1 MQLER
6 KKQMRRLSLGVTAFL
21 LFGSMQVMADQ
32 STNPIS
38 ESEVFTADRLAQVT
52 GKDNMPKEGS
62 EYSPRVVAAGLLG
75 YTHSKDSIKT
85 INIDMAGHNLTL
97 DLTKVADL
105 GADFS
110 AYGIRSNNKTTI
122 LIDSNKTNP
131 GKNGTITI
139 KAKTLWSPAGD
150 SGSKYTS
157 AHGIAVGN
165 HGQRFNKKVKDD
177 LVKTTINA
185 DVMIEELRGG
195 STRTTGISSLDCSD
209 LAINGKFTIKPGA
222 ISLMQWN
229 RGEQSKTYG
238 IYMIGSNNTV
248 SITTADIDDSKNG
261 SLSDLIRTEE
271 SLWNGKTEKNVLRIG
286 GGTLKVKENQKE
298 KNLINAS
305 KGFKAFINVNED
317 GSAIGTSQAD
327 LQGTIRMNE
336 GAEAY
341 VGLTG
346 GSKWVGGTQADT
358 KGKMNLFLS
367 EGGEWNT
374 LNAGQG
380 SRVTRLTGDA
390 KGGAIY
396 QKDAGQLVIE
406 NYSGAGKLF
415 YEHEN
420 AGTKAE
426 DYKAGDTHIGSA
438 ADGAKI
444 SVITDNKGITT
455 TDSDQVYEVLN
466 TLAGKL
472 YYDAYKTGEKKLTG
486 QVTIAE
492 GLTSASQ
499 SLKMEDISFKDE
511 NGQGYVKGKVK
522 PPAALSPI
530 TGDETEDLYYIEKK
544 IRQADGTYLFKE
556 DTELRMTDGRPMVIS
571 ENPVVI
577 KAEGKKLTFASI
589 ADTEDTVSTV
599 QQNSK
604 DKLNITAKE
613 LVVKA
618 ENKGGRS
625 EGIRLNND
633 DKSVTYITDITG
645 DVTIQSKGKEY
656 ALGAYVTGNA
666 KLDIHGNV
674 TIKGDGDT
682 WGIENA
688 EPEYGGESAHY
699 STSGLYAGSNYNI
712 QKGGQITV
720 DGDVDLKVKGT
731 GIVANGGG
739 STVTIKGG
747 GQVDIE
753 ENEDDVHYA
762 LVAEGG
768 IINFNYDDDAGK
780 PGTKKVMIKGNV
792 GVINGSVHS
801 NERQKQSQIFLGL
814 GTKDSTW
821 RGLAVDN
828 HTQEQNKEGYEGQ
841 LSLFMQN
848 GATWTNEA
856 YGTTPAKF
864 KGSKVYY
871 LQGGKSKEESGVIF
885 QKDKNPLYI
894 DTYAGN
900 MKLIYAHENMGTKPE
915 DYKAGDTHINSANEQ
930 SWITMITDGANIDT
944 NDEDQVYQ
952 VLNTLAGKLY
962 YKGYTNDE
970 KYLNGEVTIAEGLT
984 ASSKTMKMKDLSF
997 KEENG
1002 QGYVKGKPTP
1012 PASLD
1017 VSEQIVD
1024 SGLGAE
1030 NLYWRTKGYEIGADD
1045 HQYVLKSDTTIRVNV
1060 SGPKTL
1066 HYGGNQGRHTANIT
1080 WGDPMFVGDGYI
1092 DMSGHKLTLIS
1103 EANHHTHSASGILSH
1118 GGDLEI
1124 KNVAG
1129 IDIDIHGNKNS
1140 KSGIYVW
1147 GQGKHRATLTIDN
1160 DDKEEHA
1167 VKIRN
1172 TAAEKDS
1179 AILVDGRSVQPGGGA
1194 KLVIKGLV
1202 DVENDDVSVIQAN
1215 KGEAYI
1221 GGGKIIAK
1229 GNKASSLKINN
1240 GGKIVI
1246 NGELSDQNVLTAG
1259 AVKHNVQIEGNILSV
1274 SGKLGLVLNTAK
1286 SYVKGLIGSE
1296 TIKTGDTYMI
1306 LSGGSSWYNEGKGA
1320 RTDIISESRIKNLE
1334 ADGGYIFQKH
1344 AKPIAIE
1351 NYKGNVKLFYEHE
1364 NAGTKAEDYKAG
1376 DTHIGSAADGAKI
1389 TVITDNKGITM
1400 TDNDQVYQVLN
1411 TLAGKLYYDAYQVGE
1426 KKLTGQVTI
1435 AEGLTSSSKSL
1446 KMEDISFKEANGQG
1460 YVKGKAPK
1468 PPALDNP
1475 VHHQIVE
1482 ANHFAEESREFW
1494 KKAGVYDGKGHYKFT
1509 KDLELVANAEDDTVG
1524 TINDNKFAAIYW
1536 NGDVDGEI
1544 DMTGHKLELKAA
1556 TKTLPKQNPNT
1567 ITVYSGTLR
1576 IKNTNGIYIESD
1588 PTGSLYGRGILVAGI
1603 KSDDKWNSGK
1613 GNAKLIIE
1621 NDDDPAHAV
1630 KIRVKNTGEDFGA
1643 IEAQKHNGSALVDI
1657 KGLVDIDSGMW
1668 RAVES
1673 HGAKISIGG
1682 GTIKGTDVASLAA
1695 YTGGSILINA
1705 KLNDQNKLEATST
1718 TRPVKITGDISAE
1731 SGGHIMLGLNNK
1743 DSFLKGLASTDINGI
1758 NPDTQK
1764 WGPIHGKV
1772 SMILANGAVWEH
1784 KQVGVGYYHK
1794 KGGNINY
1801 KNRGKGESIDSHITN
1816 LIADKGILL
1825 QNDPHKLTIDKYEG
1839 NMKLIYA
1846 HENAG
1851 TKAEDYKNGDVH
1863 IKEAAANSYITMV
1876 TDNSGIKMDDEK
1888 QVFEALNAL
1897 AGKLYYEAFTKG
1909 EKNLKGQAT
1918 IAEGLTASSRT
1929 LKTAD
1934 IEYTDKDGQGRI
1946 KRMNP
1951 NPNPNPNPDP
1961 DPKPPIHEGDNE
1973 TAMMRGGK
1981 SARTADILLWTSD
1994 TNDLQRRM
2002 GDLRL
2007 AKGETGLWAKYQG
2020 GKNKLNEQK
2029 AYISQ
2034 DYNMAQVG
2042 YDKQIGDWTVGGA
2055 IHYGTANNKYI
2066 RGDGKSKITSLALY
2080 GTKQGQDG
2088 SYIDLILK
2096 GSRLSNDYTLT
2107 EEQLGRT
2114 MSGSYNTNGI
2124 SFSAEYGKRMKQEN
2138 GFYIEPSIEL
2148 TAGRLGGKD
2157 YAATSTF
2164 SGNQKMYIHHEAY
2177 NSLIGRIGISA
2188 GQETERSNLFAKI
2201 ALAKEFSGKSDS
2213 DFRAEGEKERHEA
2226 NIDLKD
2232 SWIDVEIGGSA
2243 TLGED
2248 TYLYGT
2254 YTMNFG
2260 GKVENKWRVDAGI
2273 RYRF

>member
-229 RGEQSKTYG
+229 RGDQSKTYG

-305 KGFKAFINVNED
+305 KAFKAFINVNED

-455 TDSDQVYEVLN
+455 TDNDQVYQVLNALAGKLYYDAYKNGEKNLTGKAVIAEGLTSTAKELQFKDMLFKDGNGQGYVENKPMPPASLDVSEQIVEDALGSGNMYWLNNGYKDGEDDDHHYVLKSDTTIRVNVSDPKTLHYGGIQGRHTANITWGDPRYISDGYIDMSGHKLTLISEANHHTHSASGILSHGGDLEIKNVAGIDIDIHGDKNSQSGIYVWGEGNKRATLTIDNDDKEEHAVKIRNTALEKDAAILVDGRSVQPGGGAKLVIKGLVDVENDDVSVIQANKGEAYIGGGKIIAKGNKASSLKVNNDGKLVINGELSDQNVLTAGAVKHNVQIEGNVLSEKGKLGLVLNTAKSYVKGLIGTDTNTSGDTYMILSGGSSWYNEGKGARTDSIGESRIKNLEADGGHIFQKHAKPITIENYKGNVKLFYEHENAGTKAEDYKAGDTHIGSAADGAKISVITDNKGITTTDSDQVYEVLN

-530 TGDETEDLYYIEKK
+530 TGDEAKDTYYVEKK

-556 DTELRMTDGRPMVIS
+556 DTELGMPDGQSMVTS
-571 ENPVVI
+571 EKPVVI

-1012 PASLD
+1012 P
-1017 VSEQIVD
+1017 
-1024 SGLGAE
+1024 
-1030 NLYWRTKGYEIGADD
+1030 
-1045 HQYVLKSDTTIRVNV
+1045 
-1060 SGPKTL
+1060 P
-1066 HYGGNQGRHTANIT
+1066 
-1080 WGDPMFVGDGYI
+1080 
-1092 DMSGHKLTLIS
+1092 
-1103 EANHHTHSASGILSH
+1103 
-1118 GGDLEI
+1118 
-1124 KNVAG
+1124 
-1129 IDIDIHGNKNS
+1129 
-1140 KSGIYVW
+1140 
-1147 GQGKHRATLTIDN
+1147 
-1160 DDKEEHA
+1160 
-1167 VKIRN
+1167 
-1172 TAAEKDS
+1172 
-1179 AILVDGRSVQPGGGA
+1179 LV
-1194 KLVIKGLV
+1194 
-1202 DVENDDVSVIQAN
+1202 
-1215 KGEAYI
+1215 
-1221 GGGKIIAK
+1221 
-1229 GNKASSLKINN
+1229 
-1240 GGKIVI
+1240 
-1246 NGELSDQNVLTAG
+1246 
-1259 AVKHNVQIEGNILSV
+1259 
-1274 SGKLGLVLNTAK
+1274 
-1286 SYVKGLIGSE
+1286 
-1296 TIKTGDTYMI
+1296 
-1306 LSGGSSWYNEGKGA
+1306 
-1320 RTDIISESRIKNLE
+1320 
-1334 ADGGYIFQKH
+1334 
-1344 AKPIAIE
+1344 
-1351 NYKGNVKLFYEHE
+1351 
-1364 NAGTKAEDYKAG
+1364 
-1376 DTHIGSAADGAKI
+1376 
-1389 TVITDNKGITM
+1389 
-1400 TDNDQVYQVLN
+1400 
-1411 TLAGKLYYDAYQVGE
+1411 
-1426 KKLTGQVTI
+1426 
-1435 AEGLTSSSKSL
+1435 
-1446 KMEDISFKEANGQG
+1446 
-1460 YVKGKAPK
+1460 
-1468 PPALDNP
+1468 NP

-1482 ANHFAEESREFW
+1482 AN
-1494 KKAGVYDGKGHYKFT
+1494 
-1509 KDLELVANAEDDTVG
+1509 
-1524 TINDNKFAAIYW
+1524 
-1536 NGDVDGEI
+1536 
-1544 DMTGHKLELKAA
+1544 
-1556 TKTLPKQNPNT
+1556 
-1567 ITVYSGTLR
+1567 
-1576 IKNTNGIYIESD
+1576 
-1588 PTGSLYGRGILVAGI
+1588 
-1603 KSDDKWNSGK
+1603 
-1613 GNAKLIIE
+1613 
-1621 NDDDPAHAV
+1621 
-1630 KIRVKNTGEDFGA
+1630 
-1643 IEAQKHNGSALVDI
+1643 
-1657 KGLVDIDSGMW
+1657 
-1668 RAVES
+1668 
-1673 HGAKISIGG
+1673 
-1682 GTIKGTDVASLAA
+1682 
-1695 YTGGSILINA
+1695 
-1705 KLNDQNKLEATST
+1705 
-1718 TRPVKITGDISAE
+1718 
-1731 SGGHIMLGLNNK
+1731 
-1743 DSFLKGLASTDINGI
+1743 
-1758 NPDTQK
+1758 
-1764 WGPIHGKV
+1764 
-1772 SMILANGAVWEH
+1772 
-1784 KQVGVGYYHK
+1784 
-1794 KGGNINY
+1794 
-1801 KNRGKGESIDSHITN
+1801 
-1816 LIADKGILL
+1816 
-1825 QNDPHKLTIDKYEG
+1825 
-1839 NMKLIYA
+1839 
-1846 HENAG
+1846 
-1851 TKAEDYKNGDVH
+1851 
-1863 IKEAAANSYITMV
+1863 
-1876 TDNSGIKMDDEK
+1876 
-1888 QVFEALNAL
+1888 
-1897 AGKLYYEAFTKG
+1897 
-1909 EKNLKGQAT
+1909 
-1918 IAEGLTASSRT
+1918 
-1929 LKTAD
+1929 
-1934 IEYTDKDGQGRI
+1934 
-1946 KRMNP
+1946 
-1951 NPNPNPNPDP
+1951 
-1961 DPKPPIHEGDNE
+1961 
-1973 TAMMRGGK
+1973 
-1981 SARTADILLWTSD
+1981 
-1994 TNDLQRRM
+1994 
-2002 GDLRL
+2002 
-2007 AKGETGLWAKYQG
+2007 
-2020 GKNKLNEQK
+2020 
-2029 AYISQ
+2029 
-2034 DYNMAQVG
+2034 
-2042 YDKQIGDWTVGGA
+2042 
-2055 IHYGTANNKYI
+2055 
-2066 RGDGKSKITSLALY
+2066 
-2080 GTKQGQDG
+2080 
-2088 SYIDLILK
+2088 
-2096 GSRLSNDYTLT
+2096 
-2107 EEQLGRT
+2107 
-2114 MSGSYNTNGI
+2114 
-2124 SFSAEYGKRMKQEN
+2124 
-2138 GFYIEPSIEL
+2138 
-2148 TAGRLGGKD
+2148 
-2157 YAATSTF
+2157 
-2164 SGNQKMYIHHEAY
+2164 
-2177 NSLIGRIGISA
+2177 
-2188 GQETERSNLFAKI
+2188 
-2201 ALAKEFSGKSDS
+2201 
-2213 DFRAEGEKERHEA
+2213 
-2226 NIDLKD
+2226 
-2232 SWIDVEIGGSA
+2232 
-2243 TLGED
+2243 
-2248 TYLYGT
+2248 
-2254 YTMNFG
+2254 
-2260 GKVENKWRVDAGI
+2260 
-2273 RYRF
+2273 RY

>member
-62 EYSPRVVAAGLLG
+62 EYSPKVVAAGLLG

-122 LIDSNKTNP
+122 VIDSNKTNP

-165 HGQRFNKKVKDD
+165 HGGRFNKKVKDD

-271 SLWNGKTEKNVLRIG
+271 SLYGGNTEKNILRIG

-298 KNLINAS
+298 KNLLNAS

-455 TDSDQVYEVLN
+455 TDN
-466 TLAGKL
+466 
-472 YYDAYKTGEKKLTG
+472 
-486 QVTIAE
+486 
-492 GLTSASQ
+492 
-499 SLKMEDISFKDE
+499 
-511 NGQGYVKGKVK
+511 
-522 PPAALSPI
+522 
-530 TGDETEDLYYIEKK
+530 
-544 IRQADGTYLFKE
+544 
-556 DTELRMTDGRPMVIS
+556 
-571 ENPVVI
+571 
-577 KAEGKKLTFASI
+577 
-589 ADTEDTVSTV
+589 
-599 QQNSK
+599 
-604 DKLNITAKE
+604 
-613 LVVKA
+613 
-618 ENKGGRS
+618 
-625 EGIRLNND
+625 
-633 DKSVTYITDITG
+633 
-645 DVTIQSKGKEY
+645 
-656 ALGAYVTGNA
+656 
-666 KLDIHGNV
+666 
-674 TIKGDGDT
+674 
-682 WGIENA
+682 
-688 EPEYGGESAHY
+688 
-699 STSGLYAGSNYNI
+699 
-712 QKGGQITV
+712 
-720 DGDVDLKVKGT
+720 
-731 GIVANGGG
+731 
-739 STVTIKGG
+739 
-747 GQVDIE
+747 
-753 ENEDDVHYA
+753 
-762 LVAEGG
+762 
-768 IINFNYDDDAGK
+768 
-780 PGTKKVMIKGNV
+780 
-792 GVINGSVHS
+792 
-801 NERQKQSQIFLGL
+801 
-814 GTKDSTW
+814 
-821 RGLAVDN
+821 
-828 HTQEQNKEGYEGQ
+828 
-841 LSLFMQN
+841 
-848 GATWTNEA
+848 
-856 YGTTPAKF
+856 
-864 KGSKVYY
+864 
-871 LQGGKSKEESGVIF
+871 
-885 QKDKNPLYI
+885 
-894 DTYAGN
+894 
-900 MKLIYAHENMGTKPE
+900 
-915 DYKAGDTHINSANEQ
+915 
-930 SWITMITDGANIDT
+930 
-944 NDEDQVYQ
+944 DQVYQ
-952 VLNTLAGKLY
+952 VLNALAGKFY
-962 YKGYTNDE
+962 YDAYK
-970 KYLNGEVTIAEGLT
+970 NGEKNLTGKAMIAEGLT
-984 ASSKTMKMKDLSF
+984 STAKELQFKDMLF
-997 KEENG
+997 KDGNG
-1002 QGYVKGKPTP
+1002 QGYVENKPTP

-1024 SGLGAE
+1024 NGMGAE
-1030 NLYWRTKGYEIGADD
+1030 NLYWRKNGYEIGKDE

-1060 SGPKTL
+1060 SSPKTF
-1066 HYGGNQGRHTANIT
+1066 HFGGSQGRHTANII
-1080 WGDPMFVGDGYI
+1080 WGHPDYTGAGYI

-1103 EANHHTHSASGILSH
+1103 EANHQTHSASGILAY
-1118 GGDLEI
+1118 GRDLEI

-1140 KSGIYVW
+1140 QSGIYVW
-1147 GQGKHRATLTIDN
+1147 GQGRYRSTLTIDN

-1179 AILVDGRSVQPGGGA
+1179 AILVKGENVKPGGGA

-1229 GNKASSLKINN
+1229 GDKASSLKVNN
-1240 GGKIVI
+1240 DGKLVI
-1246 NGELSDQNVLTAG
+1246 NGELSDENVLTAG
-1259 AVKHNVQIEGNILSV
+1259 AVKHDVQIEGNVLSQK
-1274 SGKLGLVLNTAK
+1274 GKLGLVLNTAK
-1286 SYVKGLIGSE
+1286 SYIKGLIGTDIGTS
-1296 TIKTGDTYMI
+1296 GDTYMI
-1306 LSGGSSWYNEGKGA
+1306 LSGGASWYNEGKNA
-1320 RTDIISESRIKNLE
+1320 RTDNIGESRIKNLE
-1334 ADGGYIFQKH
+1334 AEGGHIFQKH
-1344 AKPIAIE
+1344 AKPITIE

-1389 TVITDNKGITM
+1389 SVITDNKGITT

-1411 TLAGKLYYDAYQVGE
+1411 ALAGKLYYDAYKTGE

-1446 KMEDISFKEANGQG
+1446 NIEDISFKEANGQG
-1460 YVKGKAPK
+1460 YVKQKETPGGEDPK
-1468 PPALDNP
+1468 PPTLDNP
-1475 VHHQIVE
+1475 VRKQIVE
-1482 ANHFAEESREFW
+1482 ANHYAEQTREFW

-1524 TINDNKFAAIYW
+1524 TINDNKFGAIYW

-1613 GNAKLIIE
+1613 GNSKLIIE

-1657 KGLVDIDSGMW
+1657 KGLVDIDSQMW
-1668 RAVES
+1668 RAIES
-1673 HGAKISIGG
+1673 HGAKITIGG

-1705 KLNDQNKLEATST
+1705 KLNDQNKVEATSS

-1731 SGGHIMLGLNNK
+1731 SGGHVMLGLNNK
-1743 DSFLKGLASTDINGI
+1743 ESFLKGLASTDINGI

-1772 SMILANGAVWEH
+1772 SMVLANGATWEH

-1794 KGGNINY
+1794 KGGDINY
-1801 KNRGKGESIDSHITN
+1801 KNRGKGESIDSHVTN
-1816 LIADKGILL
+1816 LRADKGILL

-1839 NMKLIYA
+1839 NMTLIYS

-1888 QVFEALNAL
+1888 QVSEALNAL

-1929 LKTAD
+1929 LKMAD
-1934 IEYTDKDGQGRI
+1934 IEYMDKNGQGYVKGI
-1946 KRMNP
+1946 
-1951 NPNPNPNPDP
+1951 NPNPNPDP
-1961 DPKPPIHEGDNE
+1961 DKPKPPIHEGDNE

-1981 SARTADILLWTSD
+1981 SARMADILLWTSD

-2002 GDLRL
+2002 GELRL

-2042 YDKQIGDWTVGGA
+2042 YDKQVGDWTVGGA

-2066 RGDGKSKITSLALY
+2066 RGDGKSKIASLALY

-2096 GSRLSNDYTLT
+2096 GSRLNNDYTLT

-2124 SFSAEYGKRMKQEN
+2124 SFSAEYGKRMKKEN

-2148 TAGRLGGKD
+2148 TAGRLEGKD

-2164 SGNQKMYIHHEAY
+2164 SGNQKMYIHHGAY

-2232 SWIDVEIGGSA
+2232 SWIDVEIGGST

>member
-1 MQLER
+1 
-6 KKQMRRLSLGVTAFL
+6 MRRLSLGVTAFL

-38 ESEVFTADRLAQVT
+38 ESEVFTADRLAQVVD
-52 GKDNMPKEGS
+52 KSNMPKEGS
-62 EYSPRVVAAGLLG
+62 EFNPKPVGVGILG

-105 GADFS
+105 GTDFS
-110 AYGIRSNNKTTI
+110 AYGIKSNNKTTI

-139 KAKTLWSPAGD
+139 KAKSLWSPAGD

-229 RGEQSKTYG
+229 RGDQSKTYG

-271 SLWNGKTEKNVLRIG
+271 SLWGAKTEKNVLRIG

-305 KGFKAFINVNED
+305 KAFKAFINVNED

-327 LQGTIRMNE
+327 LQGTIRLNE

-341 VGLTG
+341 VGLTA

-367 EGGEWNT
+367 ESGEWNT

-444 SVITDNKGITT
+444 TVITDNKGITTTDNDQVYQVLNALAGKLYYDAYKNGETKLTGKAVIAEGLTSTAKELQFKDMLFKKENGQGYVEDKPMPPASLDVSQQIVDAGLGAENLYWRKNGYEIGQDEHQYVLKSDTTIRVNVSNPKTLHYGGNQGRHTANITWGDPMYTGDGYIDMSGHKLTLISEANHHTHSASGILSHGGDLEIKNVAGIDIDIHGNKNSQSGIYVWGQGKHRATLTIDNDDKEEHAVKIRNKAAEKDSAILVDGRSVQPGGGAKLVIKGLVDVENDDVSVIQANKGEAYIGGGKIIAKGNKASSLKVNNDGKLVLNGELSDQNVLTAGAVKHNVQIEGNVLSEKGKLGLVLNTAKSYVKGLIGTDTNTSGDTYMILSGGASWHNEGKGARTDSIGESRIKNLEADGGHIFQKHAKPITIENYKGNVKLFYEHENAGTKAEDYKAGDTHIGSAADGAKISVITDNKGITT
-455 TDSDQVYEVLN
+455 TDNEQVYEVLN

-530 TGDETEDLYYIEKK
+530 TGDKKKDLYYIEKK

-556 DTELRMTDGRPMVIS
+556 DTELRMTDGQPMVIS
-571 ENPVVI
+571 KKPVVI

-589 ADTEDTVSTV
+589 ADTKGNVSTV
-599 QQNSK
+599 KQNSK
-604 DKLNITAKE
+604 NKINITAKE

-625 EGIRLNND
+625 EGISLD
-633 DKSVTYITDITG
+633 STDKSVTDITG
-645 DVTIQSKGKEY
+645 DVTIQSKGKGT
-656 ALGAYVTGNA
+656 ALGAYVTGKA

-688 EPEYGGESAHY
+688 APGLSGAFAHY

-739 STVTIKGG
+739 STVTVKGG

-753 ENEDDVHYA
+753 ENEDDEHYA

-768 IINFNYDDDAGK
+768 IIHFNYDDDTAES
-780 PGTKKVMIKGNV
+780 GTKKVMIKGNV
-792 GVINGSVHS
+792 GVINGAAHA
-801 NERQKQSQIFLGL
+801 NEPQRQSQIFLGL

-821 RGLAVDN
+821 KGLAVDN
-828 HTQEQNKEGYEGQ
+828 HTQKQNEEGYEGQ
-841 LSLFMQN
+841 LSLYMKN

-856 YGTTPAKF
+856 YGATPAKF

-871 LQGGKSKEESGVIF
+871 LQGGMSKEESGVIF

-915 DYKAGDTHINSANEQ
+915 DYKAGDTHIANASEQ

-944 NDEDQVYQ
+944 KNENQVYQ

-962 YKGYTNDE
+962 YDAYKNGE
-970 KYLNGEVTIAEGLT
+970 KNLNGEVTIAEGLT
-984 ASSKTMKMKDLSF
+984 ASSKTMKMKEMLF

-1002 QGYVKGKPTP
+1002 QGYIKGKETP
-1012 PASLD
+1012 
-1017 VSEQIVD
+1017 
-1024 SGLGAE
+1024 
-1030 NLYWRTKGYEIGADD
+1030 
-1045 HQYVLKSDTTIRVNV
+1045 
-1060 SGPKTL
+1060 
-1066 HYGGNQGRHTANIT
+1066 
-1080 WGDPMFVGDGYI
+1080 
-1092 DMSGHKLTLIS
+1092 
-1103 EANHHTHSASGILSH
+1103 
-1118 GGDLEI
+1118 
-1124 KNVAG
+1124 
-1129 IDIDIHGNKNS
+1129 
-1140 KSGIYVW
+1140 
-1147 GQGKHRATLTIDN
+1147 
-1160 DDKEEHA
+1160 
-1167 VKIRN
+1167 
-1172 TAAEKDS
+1172 
-1179 AILVDGRSVQPGGGA
+1179 
-1194 KLVIKGLV
+1194 
-1202 DVENDDVSVIQAN
+1202 
-1215 KGEAYI
+1215 GE
-1221 GGGKIIAK
+1221 
-1229 GNKASSLKINN
+1229 
-1240 GGKIVI
+1240 
-1246 NGELSDQNVLTAG
+1246 D
-1259 AVKHNVQIEGNILSV
+1259 
-1274 SGKLGLVLNTAK
+1274 
-1286 SYVKGLIGSE
+1286 
-1296 TIKTGDTYMI
+1296 
-1306 LSGGSSWYNEGKGA
+1306 
-1320 RTDIISESRIKNLE
+1320 
-1334 ADGGYIFQKH
+1334 
-1344 AKPIAIE
+1344 
-1351 NYKGNVKLFYEHE
+1351 
-1364 NAGTKAEDYKAG
+1364 
-1376 DTHIGSAADGAKI
+1376 
-1389 TVITDNKGITM
+1389 
-1400 TDNDQVYQVLN
+1400 
-1411 TLAGKLYYDAYQVGE
+1411 
-1426 KKLTGQVTI
+1426 
-1435 AEGLTSSSKSL
+1435 
-1446 KMEDISFKEANGQG
+1446 
-1460 YVKGKAPK
+1460 PK

-1482 ANHFAEESREFW
+1482 ANHFAEESREYW
-1494 KKAGVYDGKGHYKFT
+1494 TKAGVYDGKGHYKFT

-1657 KGLVDIDSGMW
+1657 KGLVDIDSEMW

-1731 SGGHIMLGLNNK
+1731 SGGHVMLGLNNK

-1839 NMKLIYA
+1839 NMTLIYA

-1851 TKAEDYKNGDVH
+1851 TKAEDYKNGNVH

-1888 QVFEALNAL
+1888 QVSEALNAL

-1934 IEYTDKDGQGRI
+1934 LEYMDKNGQGRI

-2107 EEQLGRT
+2107 EDQLGRT
-2114 MSGSYNTNGI
+2114 MSGDYNTNGI
-2124 SFSAEYGKRMKQEN
+2124 SFSAEYGKRMQKEN

>member
-6 KKQMRRLSLGVTAFL
+6 KKQMRRLSLGVAAFL

-38 ESEVFTADRLAQVT
+38 ESEVFTADRLARVT

-122 LIDSNKTNP
+122 VIDSNKTNP

-165 HGQRFNKKVKDD
+165 HGGRFNKKVKDD

-271 SLWNGKTEKNVLRIG
+271 SLYGGNTEKNILRIG
-286 GGTLKVKENQKE
+286 GGILKVKENQKD
-298 KNLINAS
+298 KNLLNAS

-406 NYSGAGKLF
+406 NYSGAGKLFYEHENAGTKAEDYKAGDTHIGSAADGANITVITDNKGITMTDNAQVYQVLNALAGKLYYDAYKNGETKLTGKAVVAEGLTSTSKELQFKDMLFKQENGQGYVEDKPTPPASLDVSEQIVDDALGAGNLYWRKNGYEIGEDEHQYVLKSDTTIRVNVSDPKTLHYGGIQGRHTANITWGDPRYISDGYIDMSGHKLTLISEANHHTHSASGILSHGGDLEIKNVAGIDIDIHGDKNSQSGIYVWGQGNKRATLTIDNDDKEEHAVKIRNTALEKDAAILVDGRSVQPGGGAKLVIKGLVDVENDDVSVIQANKGEAYIGGGKIIAKGNKASSLKVNNDGKLVINGELSDQNVLTAGAVKHNVQIEGNVLSEKGKLGLVLNTAKSYVKGLIGTDTNTSGDTYMILSGGSSWYNEGKGARTDSIGESRIKNLEADGGHIFQKHAKPITIENYKGNVKLF

-1012 PASLD
+1012 P
-1017 VSEQIVD
+1017 
-1024 SGLGAE
+1024 
-1030 NLYWRTKGYEIGADD
+1030 
-1045 HQYVLKSDTTIRVNV
+1045 
-1060 SGPKTL
+1060 P
-1066 HYGGNQGRHTANIT
+1066 
-1080 WGDPMFVGDGYI
+1080 
-1092 DMSGHKLTLIS
+1092 
-1103 EANHHTHSASGILSH
+1103 
-1118 GGDLEI
+1118 
-1124 KNVAG
+1124 
-1129 IDIDIHGNKNS
+1129 
-1140 KSGIYVW
+1140 
-1147 GQGKHRATLTIDN
+1147 
-1160 DDKEEHA
+1160 
-1167 VKIRN
+1167 
-1172 TAAEKDS
+1172 
-1179 AILVDGRSVQPGGGA
+1179 
-1194 KLVIKGLV
+1194 
-1202 DVENDDVSVIQAN
+1202 
-1215 KGEAYI
+1215 
-1221 GGGKIIAK
+1221 
-1229 GNKASSLKINN
+1229 
-1240 GGKIVI
+1240 
-1246 NGELSDQNVLTAG
+1246 
-1259 AVKHNVQIEGNILSV
+1259 
-1274 SGKLGLVLNTAK
+1274 
-1286 SYVKGLIGSE
+1286 
-1296 TIKTGDTYMI
+1296 
-1306 LSGGSSWYNEGKGA
+1306 
-1320 RTDIISESRIKNLE
+1320 
-1334 ADGGYIFQKH
+1334 
-1344 AKPIAIE
+1344 
-1351 NYKGNVKLFYEHE
+1351 
-1364 NAGTKAEDYKAG
+1364 
-1376 DTHIGSAADGAKI
+1376 
-1389 TVITDNKGITM
+1389 
-1400 TDNDQVYQVLN
+1400 
-1411 TLAGKLYYDAYQVGE
+1411 
-1426 KKLTGQVTI
+1426 
-1435 AEGLTSSSKSL
+1435 
-1446 KMEDISFKEANGQG
+1446 
-1460 YVKGKAPK
+1460 
-1468 PPALDNP
+1468 
-1475 VHHQIVE
+1475 
-1482 ANHFAEESREFW
+1482 
-1494 KKAGVYDGKGHYKFT
+1494 
-1509 KDLELVANAEDDTVG
+1509 
-1524 TINDNKFAAIYW
+1524 
-1536 NGDVDGEI
+1536 
-1544 DMTGHKLELKAA
+1544 
-1556 TKTLPKQNPNT
+1556 
-1567 ITVYSGTLR
+1567 
-1576 IKNTNGIYIESD
+1576 
-1588 PTGSLYGRGILVAGI
+1588 
-1603 KSDDKWNSGK
+1603 
-1613 GNAKLIIE
+1613 
-1621 NDDDPAHAV
+1621 
-1630 KIRVKNTGEDFGA
+1630 
-1643 IEAQKHNGSALVDI
+1643 
-1657 KGLVDIDSGMW
+1657 
-1668 RAVES
+1668 
-1673 HGAKISIGG
+1673 
-1682 GTIKGTDVASLAA
+1682 
-1695 YTGGSILINA
+1695 
-1705 KLNDQNKLEATST
+1705 
-1718 TRPVKITGDISAE
+1718 
-1731 SGGHIMLGLNNK
+1731 
-1743 DSFLKGLASTDINGI
+1743 
-1758 NPDTQK
+1758 
-1764 WGPIHGKV
+1764 
-1772 SMILANGAVWEH
+1772 
-1784 KQVGVGYYHK
+1784 
-1794 KGGNINY
+1794 
-1801 KNRGKGESIDSHITN
+1801 
-1816 LIADKGILL
+1816 
-1825 QNDPHKLTIDKYEG
+1825 
-1839 NMKLIYA
+1839 
-1846 HENAG
+1846 
-1851 TKAEDYKNGDVH
+1851 
-1863 IKEAAANSYITMV
+1863 
-1876 TDNSGIKMDDEK
+1876 
-1888 QVFEALNAL
+1888 
-1897 AGKLYYEAFTKG
+1897 
-1909 EKNLKGQAT
+1909 
-1918 IAEGLTASSRT
+1918 
-1929 LKTAD
+1929 
-1934 IEYTDKDGQGRI
+1934 
-1946 KRMNP
+1946 
-1951 NPNPNPNPDP
+1951 
-1961 DPKPPIHEGDNE
+1961 
-1973 TAMMRGGK
+1973 
-1981 SARTADILLWTSD
+1981 
-1994 TNDLQRRM
+1994 
-2002 GDLRL
+2002 
-2007 AKGETGLWAKYQG
+2007 
-2020 GKNKLNEQK
+2020 
-2029 AYISQ
+2029 
-2034 DYNMAQVG
+2034 
-2042 YDKQIGDWTVGGA
+2042 
-2055 IHYGTANNKYI
+2055 
-2066 RGDGKSKITSLALY
+2066 
-2080 GTKQGQDG
+2080 
-2088 SYIDLILK
+2088 
-2096 GSRLSNDYTLT
+2096 
-2107 EEQLGRT
+2107 
-2114 MSGSYNTNGI
+2114 
-2124 SFSAEYGKRMKQEN
+2124 
-2138 GFYIEPSIEL
+2138 
-2148 TAGRLGGKD
+2148 
-2157 YAATSTF
+2157 
-2164 SGNQKMYIHHEAY
+2164 
-2177 NSLIGRIGISA
+2177 
-2188 GQETERSNLFAKI
+2188 
-2201 ALAKEFSGKSDS
+2201 
-2213 DFRAEGEKERHEA
+2213 
-2226 NIDLKD
+2226 
-2232 SWIDVEIGGSA
+2232 
-2243 TLGED
+2243 
-2248 TYLYGT
+2248 
-2254 YTMNFG
+2254 
-2260 GKVENKWRVDAGI
+2260 
-2273 RYRF
+2273 

>member
-1 MQLER
+1 
-6 KKQMRRLSLGVTAFL
+6 
-21 LFGSMQVMADQ
+21 
-32 STNPIS
+32 
-38 ESEVFTADRLAQVT
+38 
-52 GKDNMPKEGS
+52 MPKEGS
-62 EYSPRVVAAGLLG
+62 EYSPKVVAAGLLG

-209 LAINGKFTIKPGA
+209 LSINGKFTIKPGA

-229 RGEQSKTYG
+229 RGELSKTYG

-271 SLWNGKTEKNVLRIG
+271 SLWNGKTEKNILRIG

-298 KNLINAS
+298 KNLLNAS

-455 TDSDQVYEVLN
+455 TDNDQVYQVLN
-466 TLAGKL
+466 ALAGKL
-472 YYDAYKTGEKKLTG
+472 YYDAYKNGEKNLTG
-486 QVTIAE
+486 KAVIAE
-492 GLTSASQ
+492 GLTSTAKELQ
-499 SLKMEDISFKDE
+499 FKDMLFKDG
-511 NGQGYVKGKVK
+511 NGQGYV
-522 PPAALSPI
+522 
-530 TGDETEDLYYIEKK
+530 
-544 IRQADGTYLFKE
+544 
-556 DTELRMTDGRPMVIS
+556 
-571 ENPVVI
+571 
-577 KAEGKKLTFASI
+577 
-589 ADTEDTVSTV
+589 
-599 QQNSK
+599 
-604 DKLNITAKE
+604 
-613 LVVKA
+613 
-618 ENKGGRS
+618 ENK
-625 EGIRLNND
+625 
-633 DKSVTYITDITG
+633 
-645 DVTIQSKGKEY
+645 
-656 ALGAYVTGNA
+656 
-666 KLDIHGNV
+666 
-674 TIKGDGDT
+674 
-682 WGIENA
+682 
-688 EPEYGGESAHY
+688 P
-699 STSGLYAGSNYNI
+699 
-712 QKGGQITV
+712 
-720 DGDVDLKVKGT
+720 
-731 GIVANGGG
+731 
-739 STVTIKGG
+739 
-747 GQVDIE
+747 
-753 ENEDDVHYA
+753 
-762 LVAEGG
+762 
-768 IINFNYDDDAGK
+768 
-780 PGTKKVMIKGNV
+780 M
-792 GVINGSVHS
+792 
-801 NERQKQSQIFLGL
+801 
-814 GTKDSTW
+814 
-821 RGLAVDN
+821 
-828 HTQEQNKEGYEGQ
+828 
-841 LSLFMQN
+841 
-848 GATWTNEA
+848 
-856 YGTTPAKF
+856 
-864 KGSKVYY
+864 
-871 LQGGKSKEESGVIF
+871 
-885 QKDKNPLYI
+885 
-894 DTYAGN
+894 
-900 MKLIYAHENMGTKPE
+900 
-915 DYKAGDTHINSANEQ
+915 
-930 SWITMITDGANIDT
+930 
-944 NDEDQVYQ
+944 
-952 VLNTLAGKLY
+952 
-962 YKGYTNDE
+962 
-970 KYLNGEVTIAEGLT
+970 
-984 ASSKTMKMKDLSF
+984 
-997 KEENG
+997 
-1002 QGYVKGKPTP
+1002 P

-1024 SGLGAE
+1024 NGIGAE
-1030 NLYWRTKGYEIGADD
+1030 NLYWRKNGYEVGKDD

-1060 SGPKTL
+1060 SSPKTF
-1066 HYGGNQGRHTANIT
+1066 HFGGSQGRHIANII
-1080 WGDPMFVGDGYI
+1080 WGHPDYTGAGYI

-1103 EANHHTHSASGILSH
+1103 EANHLTYSASGILAY
-1118 GGDLEI
+1118 GRDLEI

-1129 IDIDIHGNKNS
+1129 IDIDIHGDKNS
-1140 KSGIYVW
+1140 QSGIYVW
-1147 GQGKHRATLTIDN
+1147 GQGKYSSTLTIDN

-1179 AILVDGRSVQPGGGA
+1179 AILVKGENVKPGGGA

-1229 GNKASSLKINN
+1229 GDKASSLKVNN
-1240 GGKIVI
+1240 DGKLVI
-1246 NGELSDQNVLTAG
+1246 NGELSDENVLTAG
-1259 AVKHNVQIEGNILSV
+1259 AVKHDVQIEGNVLSQK
-1274 SGKLGLVLNTAK
+1274 GKLGLVLNTAK
-1286 SYVKGLIGSE
+1286 SYVKGLIGTDTNTS
-1296 TIKTGDTYMI
+1296 GDTYMI

-1509 KDLELVANAEDDTVG
+1509 KDMELVVNAEDGPVG

-1613 GNAKLIIE
+1613 GNSKLIIE

-1657 KGLVDIDSGMW
+1657 KGLVDIDSEMW
-1668 RAVES
+1668 RAIES

-1695 YTGGSILINA
+1695 YRDGRIFINA
-1705 KLNDQNKLEATST
+1705 KLNAQNKLEATST

-1743 DSFLKGLASTDINGI
+1743 DSFLKGLATTDINGI

-1772 SMILANGAVWEH
+1772 SMVLANGATWEH

-1794 KGGNINY
+1794 KGGDINY
-1801 KNRGKGESIDSHITN
+1801 KNRGKGESIDSHVTN
-1816 LIADKGILL
+1816 LRADKGILL

-1839 NMKLIYA
+1839 NMTLIYS

-1863 IKEAAANSYITMV
+1863 IKEAAADSYITMV

-1888 QVFEALNAL
+1888 QVSEALNAL

-1929 LKTAD
+1929 LKMAD
-1934 IEYTDKDGQGRI
+1934 IEYMDKNGQGHVKGI
-1946 KRMNP
+1946 
-1951 NPNPNPNPDP
+1951 NPNPNPDP
-1961 DPKPPIHEGDNE
+1961 DKPKPPIHEGDNE

-1981 SARTADILLWTSD
+1981 SARMADILLWTSD

-2002 GDLRL
+2002 GELRL

-2042 YDKQIGDWTVGGA
+2042 YDKQVGDWTVGGA

-2066 RGDGKSKITSLALY
+2066 RGDGKSKIASLALY

-2096 GSRLSNDYTLT
+2096 GSRLNNDYTLT

-2124 SFSAEYGKRMKQEN
+2124 SFSAEYGKRMKKEN

-2148 TAGRLGGKD
+2148 TAGRLEGKD

-2164 SGNQKMYIHHEAY
+2164 RGNQKMYIHHGAY

-2232 SWIDVEIGGSA
+2232 SWIDVEIGGST